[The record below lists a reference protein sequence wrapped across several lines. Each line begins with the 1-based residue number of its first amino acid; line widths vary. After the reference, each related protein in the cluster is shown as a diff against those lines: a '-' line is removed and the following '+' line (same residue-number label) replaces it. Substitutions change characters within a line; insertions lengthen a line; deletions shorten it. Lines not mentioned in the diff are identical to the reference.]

1 MKLDIDIARLKTRE
15 AESSMNYGTL
25 TNLISELWKYYIAN
39 SIYEMGYKFLASHH
53 LLHECD

>member
-39 SIYEMGYKFLASHH
+39 AITEMVYKFLASHH
-53 LLHECD
+53 LLHESN